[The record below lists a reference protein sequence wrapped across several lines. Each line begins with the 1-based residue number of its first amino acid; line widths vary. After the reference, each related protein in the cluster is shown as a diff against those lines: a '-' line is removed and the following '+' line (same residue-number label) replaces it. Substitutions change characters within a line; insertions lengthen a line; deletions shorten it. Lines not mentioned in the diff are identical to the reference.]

1 MNNQTIKEGK
11 TAALISYIP
20 VIGAPI
26 AFFLNKNKQN
36 YFASFHIRQ
45 TFGLNI
51 LYFINKWIVFEYF
64 GLTAFNIG
72 KGGVLVLFILG
83 GLGALREQQKLVPL
97 LGDKF
102 QEWFK
107 NI

>member
-1 MNNQTIKEGK
+1 MANQSIKEGK

-26 AFFLNKNKQN
+26 AFFINKNKHN

-51 LYFINKWIVFEYF
+51 LYFVNKYIIYAYF
-64 GLTAFNIG
+64 GVTAGNIG

-83 GLGALREQQKLVPL
+83 GLGALRDQEKLVPF

>member
-1 MNNQTIKEGK
+1 MENHTIKEGK

-51 LYFINKWIVFEYF
+51 LYFINKWVVYEYF

-72 KGGVLVLFILG
+72 KGGVIVLFILG
-83 GLGALREQQKLVPL
+83 GLGALREQEKLVQL

>member
-1 MNNQTIKEGK
+1 MENHTIKEGK

-26 AFFLNKNKQN
+26 AFFLNKNKRN

-51 LYFINKWIVFEYF
+51 LYFINKWIVYEYF

-72 KGGVLVLFILG
+72 KGGVIVLFILG
-83 GLGALREQQKLVPL
+83 GLGTLREQEKLVPL

>member
-1 MNNQTIKEGK
+1 MENHTIKEGK

-51 LYFINKWIVFEYF
+51 LYFINKWVVYEYF

-83 GLGALREQQKLVPL
+83 GLGALREKEKLVPL

>member
-1 MNNQTIKEGK
+1 MTKHTRKEGK

-26 AFFLNKNKQN
+26 AFFLNKNKRN

-51 LYFINKWIVFEYF
+51 LYFINKYIIYSYF
-64 GLTAFNIG
+64 GITAGNIG

-83 GLGALREQQKLVPL
+83 CLGALREQQKLVPL

>member
-1 MNNQTIKEGK
+1 MKNSTITEGK

-20 VIGAPI
+20 VIGVLI
-26 AFFLNKNKQN
+26 AFFLNKDKRN

-51 LYFINKWIVFEYF
+51 LYFINQWVIYSYF
-64 GLTAFNIG
+64 GLTAGDIG

-83 GLGALREQQKLVPL
+83 GLGALKGQEKLVPL

>member
-1 MNNQTIKEGK
+1 MANQSIKEGK

-26 AFFLNKNKQN
+26 AFFINKNKHN

-45 TFGLNI
+45 SIGLNI
-51 LYFINKWIVFEYF
+51 LYFINNWIVYSYF
-64 GLTAFNIG
+64 GITAGNIG
-72 KGGVLVLFILG
+72 KVGVLVLFILG
-83 GLGALREQQKLVPL
+83 IIGAVQEQQKLVPL
-97 LGDKF
+97 LGEKF

>member
-1 MNNQTIKEGK
+1 MENHTIKEGK

-20 VIGAPI
+20 VIGVPI

-36 YFASFHIRQ
+36 YFARFHIRQ

-51 LYFINKWIVFEYF
+51 LYFINKWVVYEYF

-72 KGGVLVLFILG
+72 KGGVIVLFILG
-83 GLGALREQQKLVPL
+83 GLGALREQEKLVPL

>member
-1 MNNQTIKEGK
+1 MENQTIKEGK
-11 TAALISYIP
+11 TTALISYIP

-26 AFFLNKNKQN
+26 AFFLNKNKRN

-51 LYFINKWIVFEYF
+51 LYFINKWIVYEYF

-83 GLGALREQQKLVPL
+83 GLGALREQEKLVPL

>member
-1 MNNQTIKEGK
+1 MANSTTKEGK

-26 AFFLNKNKQN
+26 AFFLNK
-36 YFASFHIRQ
+36 
-45 TFGLNI
+45 
-51 LYFINKWIVFEYF
+51 WIIYSYF
-64 GLTAFNIG
+64 GLTAGDIG

-83 GLGALREQQKLVPL
+83 GLGALKEQEKLVPF

>member
-1 MNNQTIKEGK
+1 MENHTIKEGK

-26 AFFLNKNKQN
+26 AFFLNKNKRN

-51 LYFINKWIVFEYF
+51 LYFINKWIVYEYF

-83 GLGALREQQKLVPL
+83 GLGALREQKKLVPL

>member
-1 MNNQTIKEGK
+1 MKNHTINEGN
-11 TAALISYIP
+11 TAALISYIR

-26 AFFLNKNKQN
+26 AFFLNKNKRN

-51 LYFINKWIVFEYF
+51 LYFINKWIVYEYF

-83 GLGALREQQKLVPL
+83 GLGALREQEKLVPL

>member
-1 MNNQTIKEGK
+1 MANSTTKEGK

-26 AFFLNKNKQN
+26 AFFLNKDKRN

-51 LYFINKWIVFEYF
+51 LYFFNKWIIYSYF
-64 GLTAFNIG
+64 GLTAGDIG

-83 GLGALREQQKLVPL
+83 GLGALKEQEKLVPF

>member
-1 MNNQTIKEGK
+1 MENHTIKEGK

-26 AFFLNKNKQN
+26 AFFLNKNKRN

-51 LYFINKWIVFEYF
+51 LYFINKWIVYEYF

-83 GLGALREQQKLVPL
+83 GLGCTQRTGK
-97 LGDKF
+97 
-102 QEWFK
+102 
-107 NI
+107 ISTITRR

>member
-1 MNNQTIKEGK
+1 MKNHTIKEGK
-11 TAALISYIP
+11 TTAIISYIP

-26 AFFLNKNKQN
+26 AFFLNKNKHN
-36 YFASFHIRQ
+36 YFANFHIRQ

-51 LYFINKWIVFEYF
+51 LYFINKWIVYEYF
-64 GLTAFNIG
+64 GLTAGDIG
-72 KGGVLVLFILG
+72 RGGVLVLFILG
-83 GLGALREQQKLVPL
+83 TIGAIQEQEKLVPF